1 MNTAKQGQSAGI
13 AGLCFLIA
21 FVLIPILAQVST
33 LFRHY
38 APAAREWL
46 LWLMVPQFGMGM
58 VFAFGLTTAC
68 LFLLA
73 WRRP

>member
-13 AGLCFLIA
+13 AGLCFLA
-21 FVLIPILAQVST
+21 CVLIPILAQVST

-38 APAAREWL
+38 APIAREWL

>member
-1 MNTAKQGQSAGI
+1 MSRDMSAGI
-13 AGLCFLIA
+13 AGLCFFAAIA
-21 FVLIPILAQVST
+21 CVALAYLST